1 MRENHDFVFEN
12 VEVDVALRYRSAA
25 SIDTIIAFH
34 LAFRD
39 RSWPD
44 VHFWGPLCIVDR
56 ALGVGELSPRE
67 RT

>member
-44 VHFWGPLCIVDR
+44 VHV
-56 ALGVGELSPRE
+56 LGSSVYCR
-67 RT
+67 